1 LSVPIV
7 KGYVVAFN
15 PILTPQLESVQAPEG
30 RVEVPV
36 HSFCSPWNI
45 FRVDSVRWIIYLRI
59 VAFISSS
66 ITPRDTVPVQS
77 RWRRIVTPIPVPESI
92 PVIERL
98 RAVEPVS
105 MSAMPPVLWDEAE
118 GFLVR
123 DPYGNQWID
132 LTSAIVMANAGHSH
146 PRIVEAIHR
155 AADGKLLATYAFPA
169 TGRSAVLE
177 KLVSLSPIPD
187 SKAILF
193 SAGTEA
199 TEAAMFVMR
208 LHGRAIDPEKV
219 GILSF
224 AAGYHGRTLA
234 ASMAAGTPR
243 PDDWISRGQLH
254 HYQIPFPFSPAC
266 VWGHDASKT
275 CDETC
280 FERCIELLDQ
290 RGVKPERIAGFIGEP
305 APGWATLPIPPRFAE
320 AMKSWADE
328 HNILICFDE
337 VQSGCGRTGRW
348 FGFEHTGV
356 VPDLFTL
363 GKGLSSSLPVSAL
376 VGRGEIMDLPPPGE
390 MSSTHGGNPL
400 CAEVALASLQVIEE
414 EDLVRKSADT
424 GERVLK
430 VLQGLRDEFPDRF
443 MSVNGRGLYISAH
456 FVDPVTGEP
465 DVRLADEIA
474 ETAVRRGVMMFV
486 TGRGLLK
493 LAPPLCI
500 DPEAAIEAAE
510 VIRECFQEYTD
521 A

>member
-1 LSVPIV
+1 
-7 KGYVVAFN
+7 
-15 PILTPQLESVQAPEG
+15 
-30 RVEVPV
+30 
-36 HSFCSPWNI
+36 
-45 FRVDSVRWIIYLRI
+45 

-243 PDDWISRGQLH
+243 PDDWISRGQHH
-254 HYQIPFPFSPAC
+254 HYQIPFPLSPAC

>member
-1 LSVPIV
+1 M
-7 KGYVVAFN
+7 
-15 PILTPQLESVQAPEG
+15 
-30 RVEVPV
+30 
-36 HSFCSPWNI
+36 
-45 FRVDSVRWIIYLRI
+45 RWIIYLRI
-59 VAFISSS
+59 VAFISSA

-77 RWRRIVTPIPVPESI
+77 RWRRRIVTPIPVPESI

-199 TEAAMFVMR
+199 TEATEAAMFVMW

-254 HYQIPFPFSPAC
+254 HYQIFPFRSARL
-266 VWGHDASKT
+266 A
-275 CDETC
+275 
-280 FERCIELLDQ
+280 
-290 RGVKPERIAGFIGEP
+290 RGDTMLQKP
-305 APGWATLPIPPRFAE
+305 
-320 AMKSWADE
+320 AMKPALSDALNCLTKEGSNPNGSPDSSE
-328 HNILICFDE
+328 NPRRVGLP
-337 VQSGCGRTGRW
+337 GR
-348 FGFEHTGV
+348 F
-356 VPDLFTL
+356 
-363 GKGLSSSLPVSAL
+363 
-376 VGRGEIMDLPPPGE
+376 
-390 MSSTHGGNPL
+390 
-400 CAEVALASLQVIEE
+400 
-414 EDLVRKSADT
+414 
-424 GERVLK
+424 
-430 VLQGLRDEFPDRF
+430 
-443 MSVNGRGLYISAH
+443 
-456 FVDPVTGEP
+456 
-465 DVRLADEIA
+465 
-474 ETAVRRGVMMFV
+474 RRGSP
-486 TGRGLLK
+486 K
-493 LAPPLCI
+493 
-500 DPEAAIEAAE
+500 
-510 VIRECFQEYTD
+510 Q
-521 A
+521 